1 MQIELGYQL
10 FIHAC
15 SRNYLKNIFSALFPL
30 FFRFFCVKRLDDV
43 SSCLDSKVASSGRP
57 FPLPSQACL
66 CDLLRGTTS
75 GHHLSSVQ
83 TVIPPRRIPSHFI
96 LFGVFLS
103 SCAFFSCFSC
113 FFSCVFFLLFTCPL
127 CNLSPTQVC
136 FSTLLLFYI
145 KFLCLK

>member
-43 SSCLDSKVASSGRP
+43 SGCLDSKVASSGRP
-57 FPLPSQACL
+57 FPLPSRACL

-96 LFGVFLS
+96 LFGVFFVVL
-103 SCAFFSCFSC
+103 
-113 FFSCVFFLLFTCPL
+113 CVFFLLF
-127 CNLSPTQVC
+127 
-136 FSTLLLFYI
+136 LLF
-145 KFLCLK
+145 FLRFFLAFYLSSLQFISNPGMFLYPFTVLY